1 MYRKCEYCGANLDA
15 GEICDCRKE
24 NAAPDGSDPE
34 TAQMNIITD
43 NLPNNSEKVKED
55 NKRMGLKSWKEM
67 REIDVLPHCDYR
79 EAKDDK
85 GHKIEVPYLNWA
97 KCKELLHENG
107 AEVVYFEPCVNANGS
122 SLIMCDQVF
131 TDSKDN
137 TNRCY
142 EVRVKIV
149 IDDLEFEAQYPLMN
163 GSNPVK
169 DNSLT
174 QQRLWNAQTRAFVK
188 GVAMRTGL
196 GFGLW
201 VNGGDEADDKTSV
214 DDLSNHN
221 LFSIKE
227 RMQITYTNAFKKGMS
242 TKEIAEKVGMTEDEV
257 KVIFTYFDQLHRFEQ
272 KLNAL

>member
-1 MYRKCEYCGANLDA
+1 M
-15 GEICDCRKE
+15 
-24 NAAPDGSDPE
+24 
-34 TAQMNIITD
+34 
-43 NLPNNSEKVKED
+43 
-55 NKRMGLKSWKEM
+55 LKSYVEM
-67 REIDVLPHCDYR
+67 RKIDVLPLCDKR

-85 GHKIEVPYLNWA
+85 GRKIEVPYLNWA

-107 AEVVYFEPCVNANGS
+107 AEVVYFEPCVNASGS
-122 SLIMCDQVF
+122 SLFMSDQVF
-131 TDSKDN
+131 TDSKGN

-149 IDDLEFEAQYPLMN
+149 IDELIFEAQYPLMN

-201 VNGGDEADDKTSV
+201 LDDMDDKP
-214 DDLSNHN
+214 DGEEDLSKHN
-221 LFSIKE
+221 IYAIRE
-227 RMQITYTNAFKKGMS
+227 RMQQAYTKLVKRGLS
-242 TKEIAEKVGMTEDEV
+242 TGEIASMMGTSEQTVQYYLNGIFDE
-257 KVIFTYFDQLHRFEQ
+257 INRFE
-272 KLNAL
+272 KAMGSL

>member
-1 MYRKCEYCGANLDA
+1 MA
-15 GEICDCRKE
+15 I
-24 NAAPDGSDPE
+24 
-34 TAQMNIITD
+34 
-43 NLPNNSEKVKED
+43 
-55 NKRMGLKSWKEM
+55 KSYAEM
-67 REIDVLPHCDYR
+67 RKIDVLPFCDQR

-85 GHKIEVPYLNWA
+85 GRSIKVPYLNWA
-97 KCKELLHENG
+97 KCKELLHQNG
-107 AEVVYFEPCVNANGS
+107 AEIVYFEPCVNATGS
-122 SLIMCDQVF
+122 SLFMSEQVF
-131 TDSKDN
+131 TDSKGN

-201 VNGGDEADDKTSV
+201 LDDMDDKAEGEE
-214 DDLSNHN
+214 DLSKHN
-221 LFSIKE
+221 LWAIKE
-227 RMQITYTNAFKKGMS
+227 RMQQAYTRAIKKGMS
-242 TKEIAEKVGMTEDEV
+242 TGDIAKAVNKTEDEV
-257 KVIFTYFDQLHRFEQ
+257 RLLFTYFDQLNRFEQ
-272 KLNAL
+272 ELNAL